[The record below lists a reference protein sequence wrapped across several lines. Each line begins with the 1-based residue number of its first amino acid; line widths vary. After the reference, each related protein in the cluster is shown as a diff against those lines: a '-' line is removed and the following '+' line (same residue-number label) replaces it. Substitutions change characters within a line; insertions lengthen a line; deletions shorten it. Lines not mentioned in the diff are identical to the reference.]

1 MAGMGMADIGWQTEL
16 DMASNEDE
24 IAAVCNAFVAT
35 WSADELSELPSLCRI
50 SGAIKVEAIAPY
62 AMKLIAVL
70 GVRDRATVPKLHKM
84 ATFFTK
90 AALRLVDVMEAN
102 PGPSRRAQRRP

>member
-1 MAGMGMADIGWQTEL
+1 MAGIGWQSEL
-16 DMASNEDE
+16 DVASNEDE
-24 IAAVCNAFVAT
+24 VAAVCNEFVAT
-35 WSADELSELPSLCRI
+35 WTADELSELPSLCRI
-50 SGAIKVEAIAPY
+50 SGVIGVEAIAPY

-70 GVRDRATVPKLHKM
+70 GARDRAAAPQLHKM